1 MTKKNPLI
9 TGTLILTGA
18 GLITRI
24 IGFFNRIYLS
34 RIIGPEEMGIYQL
47 IFPVYMVA
55 FALCCHGMEL
65 ALSQMVAEFFA
76 KQKQNMIKPLIF
88 TAFFLSISLASLLA
102 FCIWNYADLISIH
115 VLNEQSCAI
124 CLRIM
129 APILPF
135 TALRCCM
142 QGYYIGLK
150 KTAIPALGQLIEQ
163 ITRVGAIWLISTY
176 YIISENTAYGA
187 SFIISNGNEFGAS
200 LATIGMIAGEICGT
214 LFTFIC
220 YEVETRKWTGTCS
233 KTVSN
238 KYGNTHSKQYG
249 HMRGSASKLSHHAL
263 GAALLKRAIPLTGNK
278 LSLTLMSSLEAVL
291 IPFMLTYYYQ
301 NKSLALSM
309 YGVLTGMALPFI
321 MFPSTITNS
330 LSVMLLPAI
339 SEANA
344 LHNEKQIKHTIE
356 KTVKLCLTLG
366 FTALVFFFFFG
377 KGLGILVFHNES
389 AGDFLFILSFLCPFL
404 YLSSSGT
411 SILNGLG
418 RMKNAFFYNLIGL
431 LIRILFIVGA
441 VPLMGIQGYLIGLL
455 VAYGVMVLM
464 QMYKIFKSI

>member
-9 TGTLILTGA
+9 AGTLILTGA

-76 KQKQNMIKPLIF
+76 RQKQDFVKPLIF
-88 TAFFLSISLASLLA
+88 TASCLSVSLASILA
-102 FCIWNYADLISIH
+102 FLIWNFADFISIH
-115 VLNEQSCAI
+115 ILNEGSSAI
-124 CLRIM
+124 CLRIV
-129 APILPF
+129 APIMPF
-135 TALRCCM
+135 TAFRCCM
-142 QGYYIGLK
+142 HGYYIGLK
-150 KTAIPALGQLIEQ
+150 KTAVPALGQLIEQ
-163 ITRVGAIWLISTY
+163 LTRVGAIWLISSY
-176 YIISENTAYGA
+176 YTIAENAAYKA
-187 SFIISNGNEFGAS
+187 STIFDGQEFGAS
-200 LATIGMIAGEICGT
+200 LAVMGMIAGEICGT

-220 YEVETRKWTGTCS
+220 YEAETRKLHRLQTSSHT
-233 KTVSN
+233 
-238 KYGNTHSKQYG
+238 
-249 HMRGSASKLSHHAL
+249 LSPKHDKNVPVPL
-263 GAALLKRAIPLTGNK
+263 TIEILKRTIPLTGNK

-291 IPFMLTYYYQ
+291 IPYMLTYYYQ
-301 NKSLALSM
+301 DKSLALSM
-309 YGVLTGMALPFI
+309 YGILTGMALPFI

-330 LSVMLLPAI
+330 LSVMLLPTI

-344 LHNEKQIKHTIE
+344 VHNERQIHRTIE

-377 KGLGILVFHNES
+377 KHLGIFVFHNES

-418 RMKNAFFYNLIGL
+418 LMKNAFFYNLIGL

-441 VPLMGIQGYLIGLL
+441 VPVMGIQGYLIGLL
-455 VAYGVMVLM
+455 AAYGVMVLM
-464 QMYKIFKSI
+464 QMYKIFKTI

>member
-65 ALSQMVAEFFA
+65 ALSQMMAEFFV
-76 KQKQNMIKPLIF
+76 KQKQNFVKPLIF
-88 TAFFLSISLASLLA
+88 TASFLSVSLASILA
-102 FCIWNYADLISIH
+102 FLIWNYADFISIH
-115 VLNEQSCAI
+115 VLNEGSCAI

-142 QGYYIGLK
+142 NGYYIGLK
-150 KTAIPALGQLIEQ
+150 KTAVPALGQLIEQ

-176 YIISENTAYGA
+176 YTISENTAYGA
-187 SFIISNGNEFGAS
+187 AFIVSNSNDFDAS

-220 YEVETRKWTGTCS
+220 YEVETRKWT
-233 KTVSN
+233 N
-238 KYGNTHSKQYG
+238 IY
-249 HMRGSASKLSHHAL
+249 ASGKINHHTL

-301 NKSLALSM
+301 DKSLALSM

-344 LHNEKQIKHTIE
+344 VHNERQIKRTIE

-366 FTALVFFFFFG
+366 FTALIFFFFFG
-377 KGLGILVFHNES
+377 KGLGISIFHNES

-404 YLSSSGT
+404 YLSSSGA

-418 RMKNAFFYNLIGL
+418 LMKNAFFYNLIGL

-455 VAYGVMVLM
+455 AAYGVMVVM
-464 QMYKIFKSI
+464 QMYKIFKNI